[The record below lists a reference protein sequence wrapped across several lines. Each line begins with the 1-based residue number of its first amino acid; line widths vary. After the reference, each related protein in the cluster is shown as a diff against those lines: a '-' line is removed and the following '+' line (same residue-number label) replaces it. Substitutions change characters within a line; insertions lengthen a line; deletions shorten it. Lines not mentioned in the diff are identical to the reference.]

1 MKFFVITS
9 PGYIP
14 GEAILIA
21 RALDNGVDRIHL
33 RKPDATIEYCRSL
46 LQEIPAPYHSRI
58 VIHDH
63 FSLMQEFAL
72 GGVHLNHRH
81 PEFNPS
87 PDCRIA
93 STSDSYSSSIAQ
105 YSDASALVPHSYP
118 AQCSIF
124 MPQNCFT
131 ISRSCHSLEEISQ
144 YRDQCSY
151 LFLSPIFDSISKV
164 GYKSHFTPRE
174 LKSSGLIDS
183 RIIALGGINSS
194 HIPLLRQL
202 HFGGAA
208 LLGDIWQYAGTHDFV
223 SHIRQLTRII
233 SQNLLF

>member
-1 MKFFVITS
+1 MKSMKFFVITS

-33 RKPDATIEYCRSL
+33 RKPDATIEDYRSL

-63 FSLMQEFAL
+63 FSLTQEFAL

-87 PDCRIA
+87 PDCCVA
-93 STSDSYSSSIAQ
+93 STSDSYSSSAAP
-105 YSDASALVPHSYP
+105 YSYP
-118 AQCSIF
+118 VHAPS
-124 MPQNCFT
+124 MSQNSFT

-151 LFLSPIFDSISKV
+151 LFLSPIFDSISKA
-164 GYKSHFTPRE
+164 GYNSHFTSLQLR
-174 LKSSGLIDS
+174 SSGLIDS
-183 RIIALGGINSS
+183 RIIALGGVNILRIS
-194 HIPLLRQL
+194 LLRQL
-202 HFGGAA
+202 HFGGGA

-223 SHIRQLTRII
+223 SHIRQLARSI
-233 SQNLLF
+233 SQKSHF